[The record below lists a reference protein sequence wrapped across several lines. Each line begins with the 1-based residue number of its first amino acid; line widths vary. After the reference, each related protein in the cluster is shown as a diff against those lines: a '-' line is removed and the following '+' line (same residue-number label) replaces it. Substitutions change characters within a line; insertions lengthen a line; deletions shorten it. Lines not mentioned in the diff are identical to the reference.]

1 VTKCCSTLPDASRR
15 FRQPSLPVA
24 AGLVSSGRVAT
35 DPCFAEAQ
43 PMRKSPASGNG
54 EGLTSKRVSRPSA
67 LRYQILVDR
76 LTDSH
81 TKVMAG
87 SDPLNEALRS
97 LRSVI
102 EFAKTDPVFRD
113 DAPILPLIEL
123 HAALHD
129 LQQGAKPE
137 LFKIRKNPTGAT
149 KPSDRH
155 RDHLRAFLA
164 GALDLLFLYGRM
176 NLASA
181 SEWLARE
188 CRSQDVKDETGH
200 WIAAKKLRRWRE
212 LAEEGGPR
220 DWVSTYRLLQA
231 RNAKQAR
238 SGDLK
243 SLGST
248 QTEAKKIIRVVAKN
262 DSRLPPSNR
271 EGL

>member
-1 VTKCCSTLPDASRR
+1 MLSCAAALGAPRCL
-15 FRQPSLPVA
+15 RQPLLSA
-24 AGLVSSGRVAT
+24 EAGSVSSGWVAT
-35 DPCFAEAQ
+35 NSRFSDTQ
-43 PMRKSPASGNG
+43 LMRKPPALGND
-54 EGLTSKRVSRPSA
+54 EKLASRRVSRPST
-67 LRYQILVDR
+67 LRYQILIDR
-76 LTDSH
+76 LSDSH

-129 LQQGAKPE
+129 LQQGAKPG

-164 GALDLLFLYGRM
+164 GALDLLFFYGRM

-188 CRSQDVKDETGH
+188 YRNQDVKDETGH

-231 RNAKQAR
+231 RNAKRAR